1 MDNSLNDLYKILR
14 ESQNKYVYFLLAI
27 AGAMI
32 GLAVQQTSGIG
43 ISSSQSVLALAV
55 LCWGI
60 SFFFGCRY
68 IAYVNSS
75 IYTNIDILKAGKGQ
89 HPDLKDKPLEHIQA
103 AIEGMLMAFNSNAE
117 KANSFARW
125 QFIFLIMG
133 AICYLSWHIFEM
145 YLKTL
150 L

>member
-43 ISSSQSVLALAV
+43 ISGSQSALALAI

-60 SFFFGCRY
+60 SFFFGCRH
-68 IAYVNSS
+68 IAYVNSCM
-75 IYTNIDILKAGKGQ
+75 YTNIHILKASKGQ
-89 HPDLKDKPLEHIQA
+89 HPELEGKSLDHVQA

-117 KANSFARW
+117 KANNFAKW

>member
-1 MDNSLNDLYKILR
+1 LR

-43 ISSSQSVLALAV
+43 ISSSQSVLAIAV
-55 LCWGI
+55 LFWGI
-60 SFFFGCRY
+60 SFFFGCRHIVY
-68 IAYVNSS
+68 INSC
-75 IYTNIDILKAGKGQ
+75 IYTNIDILKASKGQ
-89 HPDLKDKPLEHIQA
+89 HPELEGKSSDHVQA

-117 KANSFARW
+117 KANNFAKW
-125 QFIFLIMG
+125 QFIFLIIG
-133 AICYLSWHIFEM
+133 AICYLAWHIFEM